1 MIRNKL
7 LKWIGRVTHRHWLV
21 ILVLTAI
28 TVVLCVFAV
37 RSLKITTGYVDMLPQ
52 EHAAVKN
59 YFNVLDK
66 FGGTDY
72 FLVVVEAPDTEMV
85 HEVTDVLADRLAAT
99 GDFDYIQYR
108 ADLEQFTRYGLLY
121 LDIDT
126 LKEIDLLLSERN
138 FDELTKL
145 ARSFTGL
152 QSDLSESLGAGLK
165 VDDDGYF
172 TSADGTAGL
181 LIARPTFGS
190 GDSDAIAPF
199 GTRMEK
205 LTDSMEEENPGS
217 RLWVSGSYQY
227 EYEQRNV
234 LNRDMLIVGSLAL
247 LAIFIILAI
256 AFKSIATPLVAMIAL
271 GCGMMWTLGLARATV
286 KSLNTVSS
294 IFVIVLMGIGIEYGI
309 ALLSRYREER
319 GRGAGSADAFTGAL
333 TRTGQGVITGALT
346 TAGAFFALAFSDF
359 KAMRD
364 MGIVLG
370 LGVMC
375 ALLSMFF
382 VLPAMI
388 RLKERFFPYHASGVP
403 PESKTMRRLGGA
415 ISGHAVGFVT
425 AGLLVTVGLG
435 VSAGFIGFESN
446 IRKIQ
451 PRGMEVTRAEEKLN
465 KEFGKVS
472 DFLIVVSSNEAA
484 MREATEDLAGLDSV
498 RAVESLATIIPSDQL
513 AKLVVMSR
521 IKKKVENLNPEWLG
535 YVPPEMLQVLED
547 IGSDTLTIDK
557 LPPDSRDKY
566 VSDDGFY
573 ATYVYPEKDI
583 FVEKNAVEFLDDV
596 RSVSTDIAGMPMIIQ
611 DSIESTRNGL
621 SETTLLSAIAVM
633 LMVVI
638 DFQALVPTLLALLP
652 LMLSMLW
659 MMGAINMLGMNFNLV
674 NIAGAPIILGI
685 GVDFG
690 VYILHRYKEEHK
702 VEGETIPAVLAHTG
716 RAIVVSGLAVI
727 AAFSA
732 LIFARYQGLASLG
745 IVAAVGIAFA
755 AISAVTVLPAI
766 LRLLERYRK
775 KGRAF

>member
-1 MIRNKL
+1 LIRNKL
-7 LKWIGRVTHRHWLV
+7 LKWIGSFTHRYWLV

-28 TVVLCVFAV
+28 SVVLCVFAV
-37 RSLKITTGYVDMLPQ
+37 QSLKITTGYVDMLPQ
-52 EHAAVKN
+52 DHAAVKN
-59 YFNVLDK
+59 YFKALDK

-72 FLVVVEAPDTEMV
+72 HLVMVEAQDREQV
-85 HEVTDVLADRLAAT
+85 HEVTDALAERLSAT
-99 GDFDYIQYR
+99 GEFDYIQSK

-126 LKEIDLLLSERN
+126 LKKIDLLLSERN
-138 FDELTKL
+138 FDELAGL
-145 ARSFTGL
+145 ARSFTEL
-152 QSDLSESLGAGLK
+152 QSDLSESLGAGIR

-181 LIARPTFGS
+181 LIARPRFS
-190 GDSDAIAPF
+190 SSDSEFISPF
-199 GTRMEK
+199 GARMDE
-205 LTDSMEEENPGS
+205 LTDSIEEENPGS
-217 RLWVSGSYQY
+217 RLWTSGSYQY

-234 LNRDMLIVGSLAL
+234 LNRDMLIVGSIAL
-247 LAIFIILAI
+247 LAIIIILAI

-271 GCGMMWTLGLARATV
+271 GCGLMWTLGLARVTV
-286 KSLNTVSS
+286 RSLNTVSS

-319 GRGAGSADAFTGAL
+319 GRGSGSKDAFIDAL
-333 TRTGQGVITGALT
+333 SHTGQGVITGALT

-370 LGVMC
+370 LGVIC

-382 VLPAMI
+382 VLPALI
-388 RLKERFFPYHASGVP
+388 RLKERFFPYRAGEFSS
-403 PESKTMRRLGGA
+403 ESKSMRRLGGA
-415 ISGHAVGFVT
+415 VSGHAVGFIV
-425 AGLLVTVGLG
+425 AGLLVTIGLG
-435 VSAGFIGFESN
+435 ISAGFIGFESN

-451 PRGMEVTRAEEKLN
+451 PRGMEVTLAEEKLS
-465 KEFGKVS
+465 EEYGKVS

-484 MREATEDLAGLDSV
+484 MREVTEDLRGLESV

-513 AKLVVMSR
+513 TKLVVMSR
-521 IKKKVENLNPEWLG
+521 IKKKIENLNPQWLG
-535 YVPPEMLQVLED
+535 YVPPETLQILEN

-557 LPPDSRDKY
+557 LPSDSRSKY

-573 ATYVYPEKDI
+573 ATYVYPKNDV

-596 RSVSTDIAGMPMIIQ
+596 RSVSTDIAGMAMIIQ
-611 DSIESTRNGL
+611 DSIESTRKGL

-638 DFQALVPTLLALLP
+638 DFKAIVPTLLALLP
-652 LMLSMLW
+652 LMLSMVW
-659 MMGAINMLGMNFNLV
+659 MMGAINMLGMKFNLV

-690 VYILHRYKEEHK
+690 VYVLHRYKEEH
-702 VEGETIPAVLAHTG
+702 EGEGATIPAVLAHTG
-716 RAIVVSGLAVI
+716 RAIVISGLAVI

-755 AISAVTVLPAI
+755 AISAITVLPAI